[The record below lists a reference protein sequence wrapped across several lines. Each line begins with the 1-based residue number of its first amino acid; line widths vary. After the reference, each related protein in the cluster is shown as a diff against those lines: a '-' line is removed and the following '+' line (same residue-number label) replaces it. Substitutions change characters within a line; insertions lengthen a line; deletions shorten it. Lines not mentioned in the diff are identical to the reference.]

1 MPDTNLEIKIR
12 TTADTAGANIAAKS
26 LKAVESESKAGAAAA
41 KNQAKATNEM
51 GESFEKNS
59 QAARTLRRAIEGDV
73 TAFDQ
78 LGSVLK
84 AVGQAFKTNPLFTIG
99 SLAAT
104 LVLPVIAKISEG
116 WQEQKKKAE
125 EAGRA
130 SADAAGAALQA
141 IEKKRENATE
151 KYFHD
156 IAIAADAAKARAE
169 ALDLVLVAQVDR
181 KEAVAM
187 ASVDA
192 NDKLSDREKLTAKL
206 AVSREARAERDRIQL
221 AMLDRNEAEAANLA
235 AKAAAAAATAR
246 KNESS
251 SQIVLAGLE
260 NQSPNALREQL
271 KQAQADFSAANA
283 RSMGGMNIAKAEQA
297 RQRIADLEYALS
309 PAAQE
314 AYQTKLKAAQD
325 MLLKATENRVTA
337 EQKAADAASEASNA
351 AITTAARR
359 QVVAILADTKTAV
372 ENTALPGQLRRAN
385 SQSQAARDEIAA
397 QMDLA
402 QADAINIGAR
412 TRGKLGSFPNGVV
425 DEQTL
430 QAAREKAE
438 ALATG
443 EATVPEGQ
451 SLASELG
458 KLILAV
464 EKIPGSFAQREANN
478 YKAILDLVRQA
489 TRRIDTLEAAQKN
502 ARTL

>member
-1 MPDTNLEIKIR
+1 MSDTNLEIKIR
-12 TTADTAGANIAAKS
+12 TTADTTGANIAAKS
-26 LKAVESESKAGAAAA
+26 LRAVETESKAGADAA
-41 KNQAKATNEM
+41 KKQAKATNEM

-59 QAARTLRRAIEGDV
+59 QAARTLRRAIEGDIS
-73 TAFDQ
+73 AFDQ

-84 AVGQAFKTNPLFTIG
+84 AAGQAFTTNPLFTIG

-125 EAGRA
+125 EAGKA
-130 SADAAGAALQA
+130 SADAASAALQA
-141 IEKKRENATE
+141 IEKKRDNAAE

-156 IAIAADAAKARAE
+156 IAIAADTAKARAE

-181 KEAVAM
+181 QEAVAL

-192 NDKLSDREKLTAKL
+192 NDKLSEREKLIAKL
-206 AVSREARAERDRIQL
+206 EVSRNARAERDRIQV
-221 AMLDRNEAEAANLA
+221 AMLDRNEAEAANKA
-235 AKAAAAAATAR
+235 SKAAAAVDTAR
-246 KNESS
+246 QNESS
-251 SQIVLAGLE
+251 SRIVLSGLE
-260 NQSPNALREQL
+260 NQSPAALREQL
-271 KQAQADFSAANA
+271 KQAQADWSASNSRA
-283 RSMGGMNIAKAEQA
+283 MGGMNIAQAQQA
-297 RQRIADLEYALS
+297 RQRIADLETALS
-309 PAAQE
+309 PAAQ
-314 AYQTKLKAAQD
+314 ADYQTRLKAAQD
-325 MLLKATENRVTA
+325 MVLKATETRAAA
-337 EQKAADAASEASNA
+337 EQKAADAANEASNA
-351 AITTAARR
+351 AITAAARR
-359 QVVAILADTKTAV
+359 QVISILSDSKTTV
-372 ENTALPGQLRRAN
+372 ENRLLPSQLRRAS
-385 SQSQAARDEIAA
+385 SQSQASRDEIAA

-412 TRGKLGSFPNGVV
+412 TMGKLGRFPTGVV

-443 EATVPEGQ
+443 DATVSEGQ

-458 KLILAV
+458 KLIIAV
-464 EKIPGSFAQREANN
+464 EKIPSSFARKEANN